1 MNQEGMS
8 VAPALRLTV
17 SLGGEGMDAL
27 GSGGH
32 EGLGA
37 HVGSTL
43 TPAETGR
50 TLAWP
55 EGNGGSQQEA

>member
-37 HVGSTL
+37 HVGST
-43 TPAETGR
+43 PAETGR